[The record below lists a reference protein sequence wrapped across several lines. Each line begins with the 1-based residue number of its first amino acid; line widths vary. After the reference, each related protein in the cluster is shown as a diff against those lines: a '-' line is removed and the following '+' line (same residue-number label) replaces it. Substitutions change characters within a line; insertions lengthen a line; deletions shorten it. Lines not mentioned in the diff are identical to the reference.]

1 MSSSLNIF
9 QIDHHHHHYHDDQ
22 WCVLG
27 RRRDDGV
34 LNLGAK
40 FAGNVAA
47 QKPCIQQVMMMVIII
62 MVMVMIIAMVIVMVI
77 RMVMVIMVMMMK
89 MVRIMVMAVM
99 IIMEPHSTSVILNY
113 ISSPYLC
120 ILHFEIWFQELKPI
134 FSQLSAFSS
143 GIHCEIFVGQ
153 LFDIVWLCQLLSE
166 KDLPPLPS
174 WSSMMIIDHPR
185 HEIYPRKISNTEEKD
200 DGEVIIIVVL
210 TKMVIMMVIMI
221 MVMLMIIDA
230 DPRSISDT
238 EEKEREASRVSLAAN
253 LASERRARNRW
264 LWSSSSVSSVYPW
277 WSFSSPSLFC
287 PPEQWEGTQE

>member
-27 RRRDDGV
+27 GRRDDGV

-40 FAGNVAA
+40 FAGNVTA

-62 MVMVMIIAMVIVMVI
+62 MVMVMIIAMVI

-99 IIMEPHSTSVILNY
+99 IIMEPHSTSVILNC
-113 ISSPYLC
+113 ICGPYLC

-134 FSQLSAFSS
+134 FSKLSAFSS

-166 KDLPPLPS
+166 KDLPPLP
-174 WSSMMIIDHPR
+174 P
-185 HEIYPRKISNTEEKD
+185 
-200 DGEVIIIVVL
+200 
-210 TKMVIMMVIMI
+210 
-221 MVMLMIIDA
+221 
-230 DPRSISDT
+230 
-238 EEKEREASRVSLAAN
+238 
-253 LASERRARNRW
+253 
-264 LWSSSSVSSVYPW
+264 WSSSPW
-277 WSFSSPSLFC
+277 NLSKENFEHRGERWWWGDNHHGVDKDGDDDDHGHDNGHADDHRRWSQVDFRHGGERARSKSCESCRQP
-287 PPEQWEGTQE
+287 G